1 MNHLFPRSATMR
13 RATSLA
19 AVLALSALPLHL
31 ASAQDGLD
39 AKGAAEVK
47 AKYLADLDTV
57 HVKVL
62 ALANAMPADKYSWR
76 PGEGV
81 RSVSET
87 FMHIATEWYL
97 YVPMLIG
104 AKPFA
109 EMGTPRELGPKLN
122 AITSKA
128 EVIDYLNKS
137 WAYGKAQVE
146 GVDAMKL
153 AGKMKMFGREVTF
166 PEMALGMSGDLHEH
180 LGQLIAYARVN
191 KVVPPWSAK

>member
-1 MNHLFPRSATMR
+1 MNRLFPRSATMR

-19 AVLALSALPLHL
+19 ALLALSALPLRQ

-39 AKGAAEVK
+39 AKGALEVK

-62 ALANAMPADKYSWR
+62 ALANAIPADKYSWR

-97 YVPMLIG
+97 YMPMLIG

-109 EMGTPRELGPKLN
+109 EMGAPRELGTKLN

-146 GVDAMKL
+146 GVDAAKL

-166 PEMALGMSGDLHEH
+166 PEMTFGMSGDLHEH
-180 LGQLIAYARVN
+180 LGQLIAYARMN
-191 KVVPPWSAK
+191 KVVPPWSK

>member
-1 MNHLFPRSATMR
+1 VNVLFPRSATR
-13 RATSLA
+13 RYVTSLA
-19 AVLALSALPLHL
+19 ALLTFSALPLRQ
-31 ASAQDGLD
+31 ATAQDGLD
-39 AKGAAEVK
+39 AKGALEVK
-47 AKYLADLDTV
+47 TKYLADLDTV

-62 ALANAMPADKYSWR
+62 ALANAIPADKYSWR

-87 FMHIATEWYL
+87 FMHIATEYYL

-109 EMGTPRELGPKLN
+109 EMGAPRELGPKLN

-146 GVDAMKL
+146 GVDAAKL

-166 PEMALGMSGDLHEH
+166 PEMALGMAGDLHEH
-180 LGQLIAYARVN
+180 LGQLIAYARMN
-191 KVVPPWSAK
+191 KVVPPWSK

>member
-1 MNHLFPRSATMR
+1 VNRNFPRLATTR

-19 AVLALSALPLHL
+19 ALLALAVLPLRQAAAQEGLNAASAL
-31 ASAQDGLD
+31 
-39 AKGAAEVK
+39 EMR

-62 ALANAMPADKYSWR
+62 ALANAIPADKYSWR

-104 AKPFA
+104 AKPYA
-109 EMGTPRELGPKLN
+109 EMGAPRELGTKLN
-122 AITSKA
+122 AITNKA

-146 GVDAMKL
+146 SVDAAKL
-153 AGKMKMFGREVTF
+153 AGKMKLFGREVTF
-166 PEMALGMSGDLHEH
+166 PEMTFGMAGDLHEH
-180 LGQLIAYARVN
+180 LGQLIAYARMN
-191 KVVPPWSAK
+191 KVVPPWSK